1 MSAQPEISPLS
12 RLIIEASSPDPPLN
26 GDSIVPLLGQIG
38 IINNFLTHVV
48 NIGRNRFLIES
59 RQQLRTYEGNIYNTL
74 LGISMCCTRV
84 KPKRLTLNVFG
95 SDIDWDEETI
105 IESLKPYLGGYEEMR
120 FGTLR
125 NFPEIR
131 NGVRH
136 IKFKE
141 IKGDM
146 PKSIKIKGR
155 IITISG

>member
-1 MSAQPEISPLS
+1 MSAQPDISPLS
-12 RLIIEASSPDPPLN
+12 RLIIEAASPDPPLN

-48 NIGRNRFLIES
+48 NIGRHRFLIES

-105 IESLKPYLGGYEEMR
+105 IEPLKPYLGGYEEMR

-125 NFPEIR
+125 
-131 NGVRH
+131 
-136 IKFKE
+136 KFE
-141 IKGDM
+141 TG
-146 PKSIKIKGR
+146 
-155 IITISG
+155 